1 MRKFLTGLIIAA
13 ALAALA
19 VVGINYILTD
29 DDLAGCTAP
38 GVSEAC
44 PKSDVIVAV
53 SGGDTAARARKAAQL
68 YLDGW
73 ASKIIYSGDSAD
85 PMAVSNAAE
94 MKKIAIS
101 MKVPARNILVEEK
114 STNTAENATYTMKLL
129 DEMDARKVILVS
141 SPYHTRRVK
150 LNFIKASDT
159 DTMRFMTA
167 TADDEAWHK
176 WYLKASGWQIA
187 VNELAGLAAVS
198 ATTK

>member
-13 ALAALA
+13 TVAVLA

-53 SGGDTAARARKAAQL
+53 SGGDTAARARKAARL

-101 MKVPARNILVEEK
+101 MNVPARNILVEEK

>member
-13 ALAALA
+13 TVAVLA

-53 SGGDTAARARKAAQL
+53 SGGDTAARARKAARL

-101 MKVPARNILVEEK
+101 MNVPARNILVEEK

-159 DTMRFMTA
+159 DTMSFMTA

>member
-13 ALAALA
+13 TVAVLA

-101 MKVPARNILVEEK
+101 MNVPARNILVEEK

-159 DTMRFMTA
+159 DTMSFMTA

>member
-13 ALAALA
+13 TVAVLA

-53 SGGDTAARARKAAQL
+53 SGGDTAARARKAAEL

-85 PMAVSNAAE
+85 PMAASNAAE
-94 MKKIAIS
+94 MKEIAIS

-187 VNELAGLAAVS
+187 VNELAGLVAVS

>member
-13 ALAALA
+13 TVAVLA

-101 MKVPARNILVEEK
+101 MNVPARNILVEEK

-159 DTMRFMTA
+159 DTMRFMTS

-187 VNELAGLAAVS
+187 VNELAGLAAVA

>member
-13 ALAALA
+13 TVAVLA

-44 PKSDVIVAV
+44 PESDVIVAV

-85 PMAVSNAAE
+85 PMAASNAAE

-167 TADDEAWHK
+167 TADDAAWHK

-187 VNELAGLAAVS
+187 INELAGLAAVS

>member
-13 ALAALA
+13 TVAVLA

-101 MKVPARNILVEEK
+101 MNVPARNILVEEK